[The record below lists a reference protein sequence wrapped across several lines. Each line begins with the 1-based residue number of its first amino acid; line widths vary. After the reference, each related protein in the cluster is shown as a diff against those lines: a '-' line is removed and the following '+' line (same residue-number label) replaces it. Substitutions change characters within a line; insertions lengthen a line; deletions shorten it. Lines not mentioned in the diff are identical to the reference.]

1 MAESA
6 DPLFSRIASDPI
18 GQWLVEALRLVCLAG
33 IESFSAATAITF
45 MTKARGEA
53 PPASAARA
61 RLRLLAEHGYL
72 KQTGKDRYHI
82 QPLFACE
89 GGVAYRR
96 AMGSGEPIWLAR
108 GDTRAAKAFSGAEKA
123 AQRGDYEEARRL
135 LAKVARGGGARR
147 TAAYHRLAMVEL
159 AAGRRESAELFFTEA
174 FKSGAASEAL
184 FTDYAMARAALG
196 DRAGAVATLREGAG
210 LLRRSGTIH
219 ERLDELYR
227 AGGDRY
233 RAVYHRFQTILSDA
247 DLIPPQAALADELAD
262 EGALETASMLYRKA
276 ARGARRNA
284 YPLYRLAYL
293 YANRLHDR
301 AAAVEMFGR
310 ILRIQP
316 DDAVAHEN
324 RARLERGESPLP
336 ETIVAR
342 HRGRRYVWRSE
353 RPGQIETFTEPLA

>member
-6 DPLFSRIASDPI
+6 DPLFSRIANDPI
-18 GQWLVEALRLVCLAG
+18 GRWLVEALRLVCLAG
-33 IESFSAATAITF
+33 IESFSAATAIAF

-61 RLRLLAEHGYL
+61 RLRLLAEHGFL
-72 KQTGKDRYHI
+72 KQTGKDRYQI
-82 QPLFACE
+82 LPLFACE

-96 AMGSGEPIWLAR
+96 ATGPGELIWLAR
-108 GDTRAAKAFSGAEKA
+108 GDTRAAKAFSGAARA
-123 AQRGDYEEARRL
+123 AERGDFQEARRL
-135 LAKVARGGGARR
+135 LTRVARGGGAARA
-147 TAAYHRLAMVEL
+147 AAYHRLALVEL
-159 AAGRRESAELFFTEA
+159 AAGRRESAEFFFTEA

-184 FTDYAMARAALG
+184 FTGYAMARAAQG
-196 DRAGAVATLREGAG
+196 DRAGAIATLREGAR
-210 LLRRSGTIH
+210 LLRRSGAIH

-233 RAVYHRFQTILSDA
+233 RAMYHRFQAILSDA
-247 DLIPPQAALADELAD
+247 ELIPPHAALADELVS
-262 EGALETASMLYRKA
+262 EGSLEKASLLYRRA

-301 AAAVEMFGR
+301 ARALEMFGR

-316 DDAVAHEN
+316 DDAVAQEN
-324 RARLERGESPLP
+324 RARLERGGVPLP
-336 ETIVAR
+336 ETVVAR
-342 HRGRRYVWRSE
+342 HRGRRYVWRGE
-353 RPGQIETFTEPLA
+353 RPGQIETSTEPLA